1 VLSRRD
7 RRPPTKGVATMKLHA
22 IKKWALACASGA
34 VLLQVPGCT
43 EAAVIVT
50 GWASAITAGGVL
62 FLIRKIME

>member
-1 VLSRRD
+1 
-7 RRPPTKGVATMKLHA
+7 MKLHA

-62 FLIRKIME
+62 FLVRKIME